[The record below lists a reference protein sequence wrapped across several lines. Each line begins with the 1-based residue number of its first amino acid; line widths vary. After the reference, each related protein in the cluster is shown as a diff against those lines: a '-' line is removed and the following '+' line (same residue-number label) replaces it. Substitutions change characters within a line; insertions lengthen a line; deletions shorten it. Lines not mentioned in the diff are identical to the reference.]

1 MKRIFKGVS
10 IQRIVWLVSFFI
22 ILNLMVLAPTTV
34 EDVGQINWFG
44 KALLHLSPILLF
56 PWYFTNSV
64 PMLLVGVLVNSFF
77 WAVIFERAIFFI
89 SRRLT
94 RYSYLRTPTT
104 AVTLSIFLLPVP
116 HGKQKAPHTQG
127 SVIFGVVCG
136 LWTVDCCLLNTCNAP
151 A

>member
-56 PWYFTNSV
+56 PWYFTNNV

-89 SRRLT
+89 SRRLA
-94 RYSYLRTPTT
+94 R
-104 AVTLSIFLLPVP
+104 I
-116 HGKQKAPHTQG
+116 
-127 SVIFGVVCG
+127 
-136 LWTVDCCLLNTCNAP
+136 
-151 A
+151 